1 MPLLHSVNGGDAFPA
16 RPNIIL
22 VMTDD
27 QGYGDLS
34 CHGNPI
40 LKTPNLDKFHS
51 QSVRFTDFQVSP
63 TCAPTRS
70 AIFTGRHEFHSGV
83 THTIYERERMS
94 LKSTT
99 LAQILKS
106 AGYTTGIFGKWHLG
120 DEAEYQPGKR
130 GFDEVFIHGGG
141 GIGQTYRGSCGDAP
155 KNSYFNPVI
164 LHNNVFEKTE
174 GYCTDVFFD
183 RAIKW
188 IDAKRKEK
196 APFLAYIPTNA
207 PHDPLNCPDKY
218 VQPYADKVKPNAAK
232 FFGMIAN
239 IDENFGVLMAK
250 LQEWGM
256 ERDTLVIFMTDNG
269 SANGSQVFN
278 AGMRGSKNTPYNGGT
293 HVPAFWRWPAAFEGG
308 VDVGKLTAHIDIFPT
323 LAEICGAKIPDD
335 VAAKLQGR
343 SLVPLLKNPD
353 APWDD
358 RILFTHIGRWEKGK
372 AAESKYSLCRVRNT
386 RFSLVNPVK
395 TGEKWELYDLK
406 NEPGEMTNVIEQH
419 PDAARE
425 LRTALD
431 KWWTEVQPDLV
442 NEDVTGPQYNPFHE
456 LYWKQ
461 FGGGPADSNPPQ
473 KKN

>member
-1 MPLLHSVNGGDAFPA
+1 
-16 RPNIIL
+16 
-22 VMTDD
+22 
-27 QGYGDLS
+27 
-34 CHGNPI
+34 
-40 LKTPNLDKFHS
+40 
-51 QSVRFTDFQVSP
+51 
-63 TCAPTRS
+63 
-70 AIFTGRHEFHSGV
+70 
-83 THTIYERERMS
+83 
-94 LKSTT
+94 
-99 LAQILKS
+99 
-106 AGYTTGIFGKWHLG
+106 
-120 DEAEYQPGKR
+120 
-130 GFDEVFIHGGG
+130 
-141 GIGQTYRGSCGDAP
+141 
-155 KNSYFNPVI
+155 
-164 LHNNVFEKTE
+164 
-174 GYCTDVFFD
+174 
-183 RAIKW
+183 
-188 IDAKRKEK
+188 
-196 APFLAYIPTNA
+196 
-207 PHDPLNCPDKY
+207 
-218 VQPYADKVKPNAAK
+218 
-232 FFGMIAN
+232 
-239 IDENFGVLMAK
+239 
-250 LQEWGM
+250 
-256 ERDTLVIFMTDNG
+256 
-269 SANGSQVFN
+269 
-278 AGMRGSKNTPYNGGT
+278 MRGSKNTPYNGGT